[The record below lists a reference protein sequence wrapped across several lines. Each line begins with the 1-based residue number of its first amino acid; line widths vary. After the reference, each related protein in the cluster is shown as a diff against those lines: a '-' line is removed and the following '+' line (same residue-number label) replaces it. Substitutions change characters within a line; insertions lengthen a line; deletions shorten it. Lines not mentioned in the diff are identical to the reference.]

1 MNYNNY
7 PAIGIDA
14 KIQIIQNQLNS
25 QLPWGGVD
33 FYGRVQK
40 TVSKDLK
47 GIIPEVYISK
57 TERKNVFFDD
67 RNAPGGNVFFVD
79 NDEHTTTD
87 GVVYQANVKI
97 VFMLN
102 LSNISLSNTFRPDSE
117 LQETALKLINR
128 IKAMKIT
135 SIEKGLDNVLSEFQ
149 TEGIKFGD
157 MNPYHIF
164 SVNGNL
170 NYLFNCKN
178 L

>member
-14 KIQIIQNQLNS
+14 KIQIIQNQLSS
-25 QLPWGGVD
+25 QLTWQGVD
-33 FYGRVQK
+33 YYGRVQK
-40 TVSKDLK
+40 TLSKDLQ

-67 RNAPGGNVFFVD
+67 RNAPGGNVFFID
-79 NDEHTTTD
+79 NDEHTTRD
-87 GVVYQANVKI
+87 GVLYQANIKI

-102 LSNISLSNTFRPDSE
+102 LSKVIVNNTFRADSE
-117 LQETALKLINR
+117 AQETALKLINR
-128 IKAMKIT
+128 IKAIKIT

-149 TEGIKFGD
+149 TKGIEKID

-170 NYLFNCKN
+170 SYVFNCKN